1 MGENLP
7 APPSPMHWRLN
18 PETYR
23 LIGSKCADCDHITYP
38 RRKVCPIC
46 GSFNNNEHKLSKTG
60 TVHTYCV
67 NYVLPP
73 AIEPPAALA
82 IVDLDGG
89 GKYQGLITDVKSPED
104 VKIGAKVEL
113 VLRKILD
120 DRGVDLYGYKLK
132 LIEEG

>member
-1 MGENLP
+1 
-7 APPSPMHWRLN
+7 MHWRLN

-23 LIGSKCADCDHITYP
+23 LIGSKCEDCSHITYP

-46 GSFNNNEHKLSKTG
+46 GSFNNADHRLGKKG
-60 TVHTYCV
+60 TIHTYCI

-73 AIEPPAALA
+73 QIEPPAALA

-89 GKYQGLITDVKSPED
+89 GKYQGLIAEVKNPED
-104 VKIGAKVEL
+104 VKIGSRVEL
-113 VLRKILD
+113 ILRRVLR
-120 DRGVDLYGYKLK
+120 DRGVDLYGYKFR